1 MSKRVRTVVV
11 RSRQEAM
18 DLFDDLEAVRSA
30 LRERL
35 RALRQARGI
44 SQAELARRIGSSQPR
59 VAKIEAGEAA
69 SLDLI
74 IKCLRAVDASWQDV
88 AKTMTSRRRS

>member
-1 MSKRVRTVVV
+1 MSKRVRTVVA

-74 IKCLRAVDASWQDV
+74 IKCLRAVDASWHDV